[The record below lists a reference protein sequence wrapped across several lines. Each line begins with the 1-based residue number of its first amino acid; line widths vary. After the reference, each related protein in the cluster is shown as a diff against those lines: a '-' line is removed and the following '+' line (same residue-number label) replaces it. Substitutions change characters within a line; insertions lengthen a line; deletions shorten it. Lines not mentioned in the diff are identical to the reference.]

1 MVAGGLGDRT
11 ELVLEFSGARTF
23 KSMLV
28 LNDGVIVDELS
39 DDLDGVELLLVLI
52 KGICWLELT

>member
-1 MVAGGLGDRT
+1 
-11 ELVLEFSGARTF
+11 
-23 KSMLV
+23 MLV